1 MKPRCLVFVNALNLL
16 FFTIN
21 NLKTIFSL
29 TIFKRKYN
37 ITDIFIETN
46 SNFVLLGI
54 ICGEYMVFYVNFSC
68 I

>member
-21 NLKTIFSL
+21 NLKTMFSL

-37 ITDIFIETN
+37 ITDIFIETT
-46 SNFVLLGI
+46 SNFMFCWVLFAESTW
-54 ICGEYMVFYVNFSC
+54 CFM
-68 I
+68 

>member
-1 MKPRCLVFVNALNLL
+1 MKPSSLVFVNALNLL

-37 ITDIFIETN
+37 ITDIFIETTA
-46 SNFVLLGI
+46 NFMFCWVLFAESTW
-54 ICGEYMVFYVNFSC
+54 CFM
-68 I
+68 